1 MHIVVTQENLP
12 SFPSFSCSSSLHE
25 AASVINVSLYSGHK
39 TTTATIYLSE
49 DGSFSPQI
57 EQRRFGICAFTEAAD
72 KTKES
77 MQDAQINHDG
87 EKRKKKKYYRWG
99 GAAFLH

>member
-1 MHIVVTQENLP
+1 M
-12 SFPSFSCSSSLHE
+12 
-25 AASVINVSLYSGHK
+25 INVSLYSGHK

-87 EKRKKKKYYRWG
+87 EKRKKKYYRWG
-99 GAAFLH
+99 GAAFFTLARGVRTTLLY